1 MVEKESIDFLLPK
14 FSTNPKNG
22 RYTLFSDKNGEKVLV
37 PLSKVAVK
45 TEIRGAIATMN
56 AELEYTNPSKSNPLE
71 CTYILPIE
79 NNTVLAKFEASID
92 GRIIETKIQDEES
105 ARNKYEDAIASGK
118 AAVFAE

>member
-22 RYTLFSDKNGEKVLV
+22 RYTLFSEKDGEKVLV
-37 PLSKVAVK
+37 PLSKVDVK

-56 AELEYTNPSKSNPLE
+56 AELVYTNPSESNPLE
-71 CTYILPIE
+71 CSYILPIV

-92 GRIIETKIQDEES
+92 GRIIETKIQE
-105 ARNKYEDAIASGK
+105 
-118 AAVFAE
+118 V